1 MSKYARAIGL
11 AVLLLVALV
20 AIGRAQTTFVRPK
33 NQPPVVIMGSDVGF
47 RVDHFDGDVPVGEL
61 VVKRNGEWVPVQ
73 FSATLKR
80 MK

>member
-1 MSKYARAIGL
+1 MTNYRLIGL
-11 AVLLLVALV
+11 MTLLLVALV
-20 AIGRAQTTFVRPK
+20 AIGRAQTFVRPQ

>member
-1 MSKYARAIGL
+1 MTNYRLIGL
-11 AVLLLVALV
+11 MTLLLVALV
-20 AIGRAQTTFVRPK
+20 AIGRAQTFVRPK

>member
-1 MSKYARAIGL
+1 MTNYRRLIGL
-11 AVLLLVALV
+11 MTLLLVAFV
-20 AIGRAQTTFVRPK
+20 AIAQAQSTFVRPK
-33 NQPPVVIMGSDVGF
+33 NHPPVVIMGSDVGF